1 MKASESASSLLSST
15 NTTRFDNFPL
25 KDANLAHH
33 NIHSKHSQDQHQQSH
48 LIHLKNR
55 QSEHFTNY
63 LSNYFCMKN
72 LKILATLL
80 VMLFFFYHTYSNS
93 FYGRNSCNRMLS
105 EGYLNADTEWQPF
118 GCMIHKYTQE

>member
-1 MKASESASSLLSST
+1 MKASESTSSLLSGANSIQL
-15 NTTRFDNFPL
+15 DNISLQTSNPV
-25 KDANLAHH
+25 HH
-33 NIHSKHSQDQHQQSH
+33 NTLSKHSQNQHQQEH
-48 LIHLKNR
+48 HHHNR

-63 LSNYFCMKN
+63 LSTYFCMRN
-72 LKILATLL
+72 VKILATLL

-118 GCMIHKYTQE
+118 GCMIHKYTKE